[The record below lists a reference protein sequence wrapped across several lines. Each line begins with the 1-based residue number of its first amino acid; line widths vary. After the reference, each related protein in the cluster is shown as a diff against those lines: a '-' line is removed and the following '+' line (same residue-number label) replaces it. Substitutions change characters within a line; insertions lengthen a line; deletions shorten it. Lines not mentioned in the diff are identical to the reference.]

1 MFRFK
6 LVHDNYEM
14 LHYVVDTKTTDRSK
28 KVRYECNN
36 ESEATKVCDL
46 MNELDRELTQDLIKQ
61 LNEN

>member
-14 LHYVVDTKTTDRSK
+14 LHYVVDTKTTDHSK
-28 KVRYECNN
+28 KIRYECKN
-36 ESEATKVCDL
+36 ESEANKVCDL

-61 LNEN
+61 LNGN